1 MPTINIGSRLELF
14 VDRYLID
21 DLRGTSLRLH
31 QPRKQ
36 PMADQPF
43 AGGYATVIK
52 DGDLYRAYYRDQ
64 LPHHDGSG
72 EDGNPVPAHLSGSSC
87 T

>member
-14 VDRYLID
+14 VDRFLID

-31 QPRKQ
+31 QPRKL
-36 PMADQPF
+36 PMANQPF